1 MTTAHVEVR
10 QGTYYDSV
18 SLMQISQ
25 QVKMTEGVDDAQ
37 IGMATELNVGLLQQS
52 GYEIPATVTPNDVV
66 VALRAESG
74 EAIERGLQALDA
86 NLAAL
91 RDTARSAGTGADDVP
106 SRTTGSAA
114 LRESTAALS
123 VISVPGAH
131 AFAEAMDAIDQGLSV
146 MLFSDNVPVED
157 EILLKDAAAR
167 RGVLLM
173 GPDCGT
179 AVVNGMAL
187 GFANV
192 VRRGPVGMIAA
203 SGTGAQQVMCLLD
216 LAGVGISHC
225 LGLGGRDLGTAVG
238 GRSARQ
244 ALDALGADQA
254 TSQIILFSKPA
265 APEVVAELEGQAHR
279 IGKQITWATLGAGLP
294 DLTAGVEAALRA
306 GGRDVPT
313 WPSWPGV
320 DAAQPVAGKLRGL
333 FCGGTLADEAMFIA
347 EETLGGIRSNLISD
361 PALAVAA
368 DAASEGHVV
377 IDFGD
382 DEMTRGR
389 PHPMI
394 DPSLRLER
402 IRTEGRDPSCGVLLL
417 DLLLGYGAHPDP
429 ATDHAEAIR
438 DARAAAAADGR
449 ELPVV
454 VSLIG
459 TESDPQGLAR
469 VAEALSASGASVF
482 TSNAQ
487 AARHAISQLTEGNPA

>member
-10 QGTYYDSV
+10 TGAYYDSV

-52 GYEIPATVTPNDVV
+52 GYDIPATVTPNDVV
-66 VALRAESG
+66 VALRAISD
-74 EAIERGLQALDA
+74 EAIVRGLAALDA

-91 RDTARSAGTGADDVP
+91 REQARNAGTGTDDVA
-106 SRTTGSAA
+106 SRTSASAA
-114 LRESTAALS
+114 QRQSDAAIS

-131 AFAEAMDAIDQGLSV
+131 AFAEAMDAIDAGLSV
-146 MLFSDNVPVED
+146 MLFSDNVPVAD
-157 EILLKDAAAR
+157 EILLKDAAAK

-179 AVVNGMAL
+179 AVVNGIAL

-225 LGLGGRDLGTAVG
+225 LGLGGRDLGAAVG

-244 ALDALGADQA
+244 AIAALGADEA
-254 TSQIILFSKPA
+254 TEQIILVSKPA
-265 APEVVAELEGQAHR
+265 APEVVADLEQQAAA
-279 IGKQITWATLGAGLP
+279 IGKQVTWATLGKGLP
-294 DLTAGVEAALRA
+294 DLTAGVEQALRA
-306 GGRDVPT
+306 GGHAVPT

-320 DAAQPVAGKLRGL
+320 DASQPVAGKLRGL

-347 EETLGGIRSNLISD
+347 EQSLGDIRSNLTDD
-361 PALAVAA
+361 PALAISA
-368 DAASEGHVV
+368 DGPSEGHL
-377 IDFGD
+377 ILDFGD

-394 DPSLRLER
+394 DPSLRLAR
-402 IRTEGRDPSCGVLLL
+402 IRSEGRDPNCGVLLL
-417 DLLLGYGAHPDP
+417 DLLIGYGAHAEP
-429 ATDHAEAIR
+429 ATDHADAIR
-438 DARAAAAADGR
+438 EARAAAQADGR

-469 VAEALSASGASVF
+469 VAEALSAAGASVF
-482 TSNAQ
+482 ASNAQ
-487 AARHAISQLTEGNPA
+487 AARHAISQLTEGNLS